1 MKRGLSPRKS
11 AYPLIPSASY
21 MCLSFPRLQQASGHG
36 PLPLICD
43 QGSETFA
50 VLKQAGAKSIQI
62 TRFYSLLFF
71 SFLLLIIL
79 SKSSNPLGS
88 EMKSGHGSNDMAVT
102 TPFTRL
108 HSQMETIVFS
118 ESEG

>member
-1 MKRGLSPRKS
+1 
-11 AYPLIPSASY
+11 

-36 PLPLICD
+36 PLSLICD

-62 TRFYSLLFF
+62 TRFYSLPFFFFF
-71 SFLLLIIL
+71 SFLLFIIL

-88 EMKSGHGSNDMAVT
+88 EMKSGHG
-102 TPFTRL
+102 
-108 HSQMETIVFS
+108 
-118 ESEG
+118 